1 MKLFGRRILATD
13 HGLKDFGLFG
23 ASRPLP
29 WMWAFIICTARAGR
43 AGHRYLVGLLSAVFL
58 FIGCERA
65 GDTGILTYWCA
76 TNTFEIEFA
85 RQVVAEWNQD
95 TTHIPVDF
103 QPVPA
108 GQSSEEVILAAIVG
122 KTTPDIYSSIWPG
135 VIEQYR
141 EAGAV
146 IPLDQFSHFDSVL
159 DSRLPSGLIEE
170 FRSPDGQF
178 YQFPWK
184 GNPLMLYYNA
194 GLLDKAGIGNMPATY
209 DEFLSLGP
217 KVTVDLNGDN
227 HPDQWLLDPNILS
240 EWWQRFFDFYTFY
253 IAATGGETLISNNR
267 PQLDRPETY
276 QVMSFFR
283 QGFSAGYFP
292 RSIFQED
299 IFLAQK
305 VVFHISGPW
314 AISQLEK
321 YKTEDLHYGITTLP
335 LPAKSSEP
343 VHTYGDPKCIVIFS
357 TTYHPEQAWEF
368 VKFFTSKANDL
379 RLLEV
384 ASQLPLRRNL
394 ISDPYYAAYFTEH
407 PKLRFFAEQI
417 PYIAATD
424 HTIYLQEIFDI
435 ISQEFDAACIHQAK
449 SLEEAISDMQ
459 ARVTTLIERESLADK
474 SSDK

>member
-1 MKLFGRRILATD
+1 MLLCAVCLILAGCRSASQVD
-13 HGLKDFGLFG
+13 H
-23 ASRPLP
+23 
-29 WMWAFIICTARAGR
+29 
-43 AGHRYLVGLLSAVFL
+43 
-58 FIGCERA
+58 
-65 GDTGILTYWCA
+65 LTYWCA

-95 TTHIPVDF
+95 TTRIPVDF

-108 GQSSEEVILAAIVG
+108 GQSSEEIILAAIVG
-122 KTTPDIYSSIWPG
+122 KTTPDVYSNIWPG

-146 IPLDQFSHFDSVL
+146 IPFDQFRDFDSVL
-159 DSRLPSGLIEE
+159 TSRLPTGLIKG
-170 FRSPDGQF
+170 FRSLDDQF

-184 GNPLMLYYNA
+184 GNPLMLFYNA
-194 GLLDKAGIGNMPATY
+194 GLLDKAGIGNLPATY
-209 DEFLSLGP
+209 EEFLSLGP
-217 KVTVDLNGDN
+217 RVTIDLNGDE
-227 HPDQWLLDPNILS
+227 HPDQWLLAPNILS
-240 EWWQRFFDFYTFY
+240 EWWQRFFDFYTFS
-253 IAATGGETLISNNR
+253 IAATGGETLISNSS
-267 PQLDRPETY
+267 PQLDRPETF

-292 RSIFQED
+292 RSIFQEGF
-299 IFLAQK
+299 FLKGK
-305 VVFHISGPW
+305 VAFHVSGPW
-314 AISQLEK
+314 MVSHLER

-335 LPAKSSEP
+335 LPAESSEP

-357 TTYHPEQAWEF
+357 TTHHPEQAWEF
-368 VKFFTSKANDL
+368 VKFFTSKANDR

-384 ASQLPLRRNL
+384 TSQLPLRRNL
-394 ISDPYYAAYFTEH
+394 VSDPYYAAYFAEH

-449 SLEEAISDMQ
+449 PLDEAISDMQ

-474 SSDK
+474 SGSK